1 MISVPHRQPPENQ
14 RLRVSEAGG
23 VLSINLAALVANWQ
37 ALSSRVAPATCA
49 AVVKADGYGCGI
61 EPVTEALAKAGC
73 RTFFVADLSEARRV
87 RAVSPNAIVYV
98 LNGLPPGTLSAYAEA
113 DARPVIGSLLECD
126 EWFSF
131 CTAQDWHGKAA
142 LHIDTGINRLGL
154 SPQEVV
160 SIAKRRELAH
170 LFALVMSH
178 FACADDPSHSLNA
191 RQMAAFAR
199 VRQLFPGLP
208 GSLANSS
215 GIFLGPDAHHDLVRA
230 GGALYGANPTPAH
243 LNQMRA
249 VVRLEGRI
257 IQVRHVA
264 SGEPVGYGASWTAKR
279 ASRIAVV
286 AMGYADGIFR
296 AAGGSDAKAGADA
309 IVGGRRC
316 ALVGRIS
323 MDLLAIDV
331 TDLPGDTPRRGDLA
345 VLLDDDIG
353 VDELASHAGT
363 IGYEVLTSLGRRYRR
378 VYRGG

>member
-1 MISVPHRQPPENQ
+1 MTSVPHRHPPENQ
-14 RLRVSEAGG
+14 GPRASEAGG
-23 VLSINLAALVANWQ
+23 VLSIDLAALVANWQ
-37 ALSSRVAPATCA
+37 ALSSRVAPAACA

-191 RQMAAFAR
+191 KQMAAFAR

-286 AMGYADGIFR
+286 ALGYADGIFR
-296 AAGGSDAKAGADA
+296 AAGGSDGKAGADA
-309 IVGGRRC
+309 ILAGRRC

-331 TDLPGDTPRRGDLA
+331 TDLPGDTPQRGDLA

-363 IGYEVLTSLGRRYRR
+363 IGYEVLTSLGRRCRR
-378 VYRGG
+378 VYHRG

>member
-1 MISVPHRQPPENQ
+1 MTSLPHRHPSESQGP
-14 RLRVSEAGG
+14 RASEAGG
-23 VLSINLAALVANWQ
+23 VLSIDLAAVVANWQ
-37 ALSSRVAPATCA
+37 ALSRRVAPAACA

-61 EPVTEALAKAGC
+61 EPVTAALAKAGC

-87 RAVSPNAIVYV
+87 RAVAAHAIVYV
-98 LNGLPPGTLSAYAEA
+98 LNGLPPGTLSAYADA

-126 EWFSF
+126 EWFRF

-142 LHIDTGINRLGL
+142 LHIDTGINRLGV
-154 SPQEVV
+154 SPQEAARV
-160 SIAKRRELAH
+160 AKRPEMAR

-178 FACADDPSHSLNA
+178 FACADDPGHSLNA
-191 RQMAAFAR
+191 KQMAAFAR
-199 VRQLFPGLP
+199 VRQLFPDLP

-215 GIFLGPDAHHDLVRA
+215 GIFLGPDAYHDLVRA

-257 IQVRHVA
+257 IQVRHVP

-286 AMGYADGIFR
+286 AIGYADGIFR
-296 AAGGSDAKAGADA
+296 AASGSDAKPGADA
-309 IVGGRRC
+309 IVAGRRC

-363 IGYEVLTSLGRRYRR
+363 IGYEVLTSLGRRYQR
-378 VYRGG
+378 VYHGG

>member
-1 MISVPHRQPPENQ
+1 MTSLPHRHPSESQGP
-14 RLRVSEAGG
+14 RASEAGG
-23 VLSINLAALVANWQ
+23 VLSIDLAAVVANWQ
-37 ALSSRVAPATCA
+37 ALSRRVAPAACA

-61 EPVTEALAKAGC
+61 EPVTAALAKAGC

-87 RAVSPNAIVYV
+87 RAVAAHAIVYV
-98 LNGLPPGTLSAYAEA
+98 LNGLPPGTLSAYADA

-142 LHIDTGINRLGL
+142 LHIDTGINRLGV
-154 SPQEVV
+154 SPQEAARV
-160 SIAKRRELAH
+160 AKRPEMAR

-178 FACADDPSHSLNA
+178 FACADDPGHSLNA
-191 RQMAAFAR
+191 KQMAAFAR
-199 VRQLFPGLP
+199 VRQLFPDLP

-215 GIFLGPDAHHDLVRA
+215 GIFLGPDAYHDLVRA

-257 IQVRHVA
+257 IQVRHVP

-286 AMGYADGIFR
+286 AIGYADGIFR
-296 AAGGSDAKAGADA
+296 AASGSDAKPGADA
-309 IVGGRRC
+309 IVAGRRC

-345 VLLDDDIG
+345 VLLDGDIG

-363 IGYEVLTSLGRRYRR
+363 IGYEVLTSLGRRYQR
-378 VYRGG
+378 VYHGG